1 MNPVTQAARSAIDML
16 INDSP
21 TMLTVMRKPEID
33 GGMGQNVVFGE
44 LRAAG
49 EYRCRIGRDPGRLQ
63 KAGATEAG
71 MMTNSDFLVT
81 APWFADI
88 RIDDIL
94 QEPDGK
100 QWRVGPVEKSKASGE
115 VFAVKATL
123 EEVE

>member
-1 MNPVTQAARSAIDML
+1 VNATAMAARSAIDTLISDNPVML
-16 INDSP
+16 VV
-21 TMLTVMRKPEID
+21 LRKPEVD
-33 GGMGQNVVFGE
+33 GGMGQEVVFGE

-63 KAGATEAG
+63 KAGENSVG
-71 MMTNSDFLVT
+71 MFANSDWLVT

-88 RIDDIL
+88 RIDDVL
-94 QEPDGK
+94 QKPDGK

-123 EEVE
+123 EEVQ